1 MTQWPTVPVIQ
12 LFFLALI
19 HSFAYWPLQT
29 NMEHIKQTFARCKR
43 EGRAAFVAYTT
54 AGFPESA
61 DGVEVMLA
69 LEAGGAGKDLKQL
82 W

>member
-1 MTQWPTVPVIQ
+1 
-12 LFFLALI
+12 
-19 HSFAYWPLQT
+19 
-29 NMEHIKQTFARCKR
+29 MEHIKQTFARCKR

-82 W
+82 